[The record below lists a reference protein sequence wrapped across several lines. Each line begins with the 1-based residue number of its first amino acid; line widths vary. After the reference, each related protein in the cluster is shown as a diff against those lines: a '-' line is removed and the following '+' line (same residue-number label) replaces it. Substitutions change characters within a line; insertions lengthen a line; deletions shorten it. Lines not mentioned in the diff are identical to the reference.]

1 MSDTITVAEI
11 HAWADELE
19 EIRALIGDQF
29 ARTEP
34 RNNAIGYLQGLLSDE
49 ERKNSWT
56 LSERAGQGTPDGMQ
70 RLLST
75 TDWSPDAVRDV
86 LIGYVDQHLGDP
98 EGILAIDETG
108 FLKKGTASAGVARQY
123 SGTAGRV
130 ENCQI
135 GVFLTYATRH
145 GRTFLDRELYL
156 PKAWMD
162 DPVRCKRAGV
172 PAERVMA
179 TKPEL
184 AAQMIERALDTGL
197 QAAWATGD
205 AVYGKH
211 AGLRHRLHARG
222 MHYVLAVP
230 KNQMVITPSPGTLGV
245 EGRADELVAALDARA
260 WRTRTAG
267 AGTKGDRHY
276 AWARIRINGPTQN
289 GEHWLLARRSLAD
302 LTDLAYFICY
312 TPKYV
317 TLITLALVAG
327 ARWAIEE
334 TFQTSK
340 GETGLDHYQV
350 RQYTGWYR
358 HITLS
363 MLAHA
368 FLSAI
373 RAKKGAQFQ
382 VPGLW

>member
-34 RNNAIGYLQGLLSDE
+34 RNNAIGNLQGLLSDE

-184 AAQMIERALDTGL
+184 AAQMIER
-197 QAAWATGD
+197 
-205 AVYGKH
+205 
-211 AGLRHRLHARG
+211 
-222 MHYVLAVP
+222 
-230 KNQMVITPSPGTLGV
+230 
-245 EGRADELVAALDARA
+245 
-260 WRTRTAG
+260 TRTGYRTPGSLGHRGCGVWQTCRTAPPV
-267 AGTKGDRHY
+267 
-276 AWARIRINGPTQN
+276 ARPW
-289 GEHWLLARRSLAD
+289 H
-302 LTDLAYFICY
+302 
-312 TPKYV
+312 
-317 TLITLALVAG
+317 ALCVG
-327 ARWAIEE
+327 
-334 TFQTSK
+334 
-340 GETGLDHYQV
+340 
-350 RQYTGWYR
+350 
-358 HITLS
+358 
-363 MLAHA
+363 
-368 FLSAI
+368 
-373 RAKKGAQFQ
+373 RAKKPDGDHPESGHAW
-382 VPGLW
+382 GRGSG

>member
-1 MSDTITVAEI
+1 
-11 HAWADELE
+11 
-19 EIRALIGDQF
+19 
-29 ARTEP
+29 
-34 RNNAIGYLQGLLSDE
+34 
-49 ERKNSWT
+49 
-56 LSERAGQGTPDGMQ
+56 
-70 RLLST
+70 
-75 TDWSPDAVRDV
+75 
-86 LIGYVDQHLGDP
+86 
-98 EGILAIDETG
+98 
-108 FLKKGTASAGVARQY
+108 
-123 SGTAGRV
+123 
-130 ENCQI
+130 
-135 GVFLTYATRH
+135 
-145 GRTFLDRELYL
+145 
-156 PKAWMD
+156 
-162 DPVRCKRAGV
+162 
-172 PAERVMA
+172 
-179 TKPEL
+179 
-184 AAQMIERALDTGL
+184 
-197 QAAWATGD
+197 
-205 AVYGKH
+205 KH

-373 RAKKGAQFQ
+373 RAKKGAQIQ